1 MKVVPRITKEI
12 TLLKKIRT
20 LLTGIAVRLKSSRQ
34 WKHLRKINQ
43 VSQVL
48 VIIKYKIDQKQDS
61 TKQYIPPE
69 TKREGEPVFL
79 VIQTGAY
86 ASTHNLSKAVKEL
99 TDIGVYP
106 RIIGDELFYIYTATD
121 SSDDSAQ
128 KMVVC

>member
-1 MKVVPRITKEI
+1 M
-12 TLLKKIRT
+12 
-20 LLTGIAVRLKSSRQ
+20 
-34 WKHLRKINQ
+34 
-43 VSQVL
+43 
-48 VIIKYKIDQKQDS
+48 KYKIESKTGS

-128 KMVVC
+128 KMVAHVKKQRH